1 MTVKFLLLALLASGS
16 AIAAPPE
23 LLPLPMHLAEQ
34 RGRFTLSPS
43 DTIGVPPRDKGAIR
57 AADFLSKLLRSSNG
71 SEIEIRSQG
80 ARVRFERMRGFAPE
94 AYALHATPNSVTI
107 RASTDAGLLY
117 GAVTAW
123 QLASG
128 DKPNVIP
135 AVTISDAPQFRWR
148 GLMLDSARHFQ
159 SPAFIH
165 RLIDWMAV
173 NKLNTLHWHLVDD
186 QGWRLEI
193 KKYPRLTEVGAWR
206 APATA
211 PGAPPLPWVGG
222 YYTQAQVREIVAY
235 AAARNVTII
244 PEIEMPGH
252 ALSAIRAYPRL
263 GTGAVIPPGV
273 ESDWGV
279 FPWLYNVDDRTFG
292 FLEDVLTEVM
302 ALFPSRTI
310 HVGGDEA
317 VKDQWKSSPKIQTQ
331 MNALG
336 IADEEHL
343 QGWFM
348 ARIGK
353 FLTAHGRRMIGWD
366 EILLGGV
373 PHDAMIM
380 SWQGTKGA
388 IAAAKTGRDS
398 VLSPAPI
405 LYFDN
410 RQGFSDIEPP
420 GRGNLVDLKS
430 VYEFDASPPEL
441 TASERKHI
449 LGLQANLWTEHVR
462 TEQRAAWNSFPR
474 ASAVAE
480 IGWSKPAKRD
490 FAGFIDRLV
499 PQMNR
504 MEALGLTPAA
514 SAFTV
519 RTATDYTPGANAAR
533 VGLSSEAGLPIRY
546 TIDGSPPTTASHPYR
561 SPLTLAFPTRLR
573 AATFYGER
581 PLGAAIDK
589 IIDARTVRTR
599 SDEQLKT
606 CADKVK
612 LALEDDNPAA
622 GPRAVFVTDIF
633 NPCWIFEK
641 APVGGARRVAIDV
654 GQIPFNFQISKAE
667 RDGIRFRA
675 PATPAGEFEVR
686 AGGCDGERVAVLP
699 LAPARANPG
708 VTRLLAPISPRNG
721 REDLCIT
728 YTANGVN
735 PMWAIDRVELLT
747 Q

>member
-1 MTVKFLLLALLASGS
+1 
-16 AIAAPPE
+16 
-23 LLPLPMHLAEQ
+23 
-34 RGRFTLSPS
+34 
-43 DTIGVPPRDKGAIR
+43 
-57 AADFLSKLLRSSNG
+57 
-71 SEIEIRSQG
+71 
-80 ARVRFERMRGFAPE
+80 
-94 AYALHATPNSVTI
+94 
-107 RASTDAGLLY
+107 
-117 GAVTAW
+117 
-123 QLASG
+123 
-128 DKPNVIP
+128 
-135 AVTISDAPQFRWR
+135 
-148 GLMLDSARHFQ
+148 
-159 SPAFIH
+159 
-165 RLIDWMAV
+165 
-173 NKLNTLHWHLVDD
+173 
-186 QGWRLEI
+186 
-193 KKYPRLTEVGAWR
+193 
-206 APATA
+206 
-211 PGAPPLPWVGG
+211 
-222 YYTQAQVREIVAY
+222 
-235 AAARNVTII
+235 
-244 PEIEMPGH
+244 
-252 ALSAIRAYPRL
+252 
-263 GTGAVIPPGV
+263 
-273 ESDWGV
+273 
-279 FPWLYNVDDRTFG
+279 
-292 FLEDVLTEVM
+292 
-302 ALFPSRTI
+302 
-310 HVGGDEA
+310 
-317 VKDQWKSSPKIQTQ
+317 
-331 MNALG
+331 
-336 IADEEHL
+336 
-343 QGWFM
+343 
-348 ARIGK
+348 
-353 FLTAHGRRMIGWD
+353 
-366 EILLGGV
+366 
-373 PHDAMIM
+373 
-380 SWQGTKGA
+380 
-388 IAAAKTGRDS
+388 
-398 VLSPAPI
+398 
-405 LYFDN
+405 
-410 RQGFSDIEPP
+410 
-420 GRGNLVDLKS
+420 LVDLKS

-533 VGLSSEAGLPIRY
+533 GGLSSEAGLPIRY